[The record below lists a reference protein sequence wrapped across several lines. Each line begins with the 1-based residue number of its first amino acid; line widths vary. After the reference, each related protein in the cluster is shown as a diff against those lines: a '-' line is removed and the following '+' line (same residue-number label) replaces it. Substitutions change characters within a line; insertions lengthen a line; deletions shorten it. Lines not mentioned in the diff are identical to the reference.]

1 MYKIKQFSFKNYNFI
16 KGNFAIRF
24 IALVVLL
31 HGIFIIVG
39 TLLSQV
45 LLKRLFRT
53 SFYSIDISLIVGL
66 SLIYLSFLLQRR
78 KRNAWFLTIIVYSIY
93 LGANLENY
101 NDIRL
106 SFHHLSSLI
115 LVRTILLPIF
125 LIALLIINKDKYVVK
140 SDTQSF
146 RSALKI
152 SAIVILVL
160 LLYGVIGYRLLGES
174 GFHQKI
180 SFVSAFHLTVDQFNI
195 TNNPLK
201 PFDQK
206 ARFFIDSLFL
216 TYLAALAYV
225 VISFFKPI
233 KDKFS
238 SQRQMSLRFRDL
250 LWSMHEA
257 RSEDFFKVWP
267 EDKKYFFDSTLKG
280 ALAYRVNK
288 GVALILGSPVG
299 KKARFKQLINEFSY
313 VCFGNDWKPA
323 FIHCEES
330 YMEMFKSLG
339 FNSQKIGQEAVV
351 DINHFLKNTIKD
363 KYFRNILNRYNK
375 ANYSYKFLNPPHDR
389 KILNELKNIS
399 DDWLNRGGHVERG
412 FAMGYF
418 SFDYMNLTKVLAAY
432 DQEGKMMAFVNLIA
446 PDFDKE
452 EATYDL
458 LRFRKEALGNV
469 NDYLLIKLIEELKHS
484 GYSRLNLGLCP
495 LAGINKDI
503 KSKEER
509 SLIDGVLSFAY
520 ANGDRF
526 YSFSGLYRF
535 KNKYEPVWRDRYF
548 FFKGGLG
555 TFTRINTA
563 LMNVMR
569 KIH

>member
-1 MYKIKQFSFKNYNFI
+1 M
-16 KGNFAIRF
+16 
-24 IALVVLL
+24 
-31 HGIFIIVG
+31 
-39 TLLSQV
+39 
-45 LLKRLFRT
+45 
-53 SFYSIDISLIVGL
+53 
-66 SLIYLSFLLQRR
+66 
-78 KRNAWFLTIIVYSIY
+78 
-93 LGANLENY
+93 E
-101 NDIRL
+101 
-106 SFHHLSSLI
+106 
-115 LVRTILLPIF
+115 
-125 LIALLIINKDKYVVK
+125 
-140 SDTQSF
+140 
-146 RSALKI
+146 
-152 SAIVILVL
+152 
-160 LLYGVIGYRLLGES
+160 
-174 GFHQKI
+174 
-180 SFVSAFHLTVDQFNI
+180 
-195 TNNPLK
+195 
-201 PFDQK
+201 
-206 ARFFIDSLFL
+206 
-216 TYLAALAYV
+216 
-225 VISFFKPI
+225 
-233 KDKFS
+233 
-238 SQRQMSLRFRDL
+238 
-250 LWSMHEA
+250 
-257 RSEDFFKVWP
+257 
-267 EDKKYFFDSTLKG
+267 
-280 ALAYRVNK
+280 
-288 GVALILGSPVG
+288 
-299 KKARFKQLINEFSY
+299 KARFKQLINEFSY
-313 VCFGNDWKPA
+313 VCFGNDWKPT

-351 DINHFLKNTIKD
+351 DINNFLKKTIKD

-375 ANYSYKFLNPPHDR
+375 ANYSYKFLNPPHDL

-418 SFDYMNLTKVLAAY
+418 SFDYMNLTKILAAY
-432 DQEGKMMAFVNLIA
+432 DQDGKMMAFVNLIA

-503 KSKEER
+503 KNKEER